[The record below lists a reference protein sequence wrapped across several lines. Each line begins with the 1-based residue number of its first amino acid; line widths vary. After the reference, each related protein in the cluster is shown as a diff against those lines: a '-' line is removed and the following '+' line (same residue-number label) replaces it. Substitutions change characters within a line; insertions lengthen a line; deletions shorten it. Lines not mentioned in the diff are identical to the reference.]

1 LFQPLTELGAL
12 VVGNPKLPS
21 GITEQWGWN
30 NLPLAEQEA
39 AMVSEL
45 LSTSSS
51 PAMAPSGPTLL
62 VGRNATKQAVL
73 ARIAT
78 ADCIHFSTHVS
89 WQLSAIVLAPPPSPT
104 VIVKILI
111 EPIFYGFDFSGGD
124 ANNVPLSKEVDHR
137 RGNGS

>member
-1 LFQPLTELGAL
+1 LTELGAL

-104 VIVKILI
+104 V
-111 EPIFYGFDFSGGD
+111 
-124 ANNVPLSKEVDHR
+124 
-137 RGNGS
+137 

>member
-1 LFQPLTELGAL
+1 LINLNITITIFKIKSMFFQTLTELGAL
-12 VVGNPKLPS
+12 IVGNPKLPS

-39 AMVSEL
+39 LMVSEL
-45 LSTSSS
+45 LQTSSS

-62 VGRNATKQAVL
+62 IGKTATKQAVL

-89 WQLSAIVLAPPPSPT
+89 WQLSAIVLAPPPSTT
-104 VIVKILI
+104 V
-111 EPIFYGFDFSGGD
+111 S
-124 ANNVPLSKEVDHR
+124 
-137 RGNGS
+137 

>member
-1 LFQPLTELGAL
+1 LSLKKTKIHFLFQPLTELGAL

-21 GITEQWGWN
+21 GIMEQWGWN

-51 PAMAPSGPTLL
+51 PAMAPSG
-62 VGRNATKQAVL
+62 RNATKQAVL

-78 ADCIHFSTHVS
+78 ADCIHFSTHVAAVRHHPCTTTIPNS
-89 WQLSAIVLAPPPSPT
+89 MRKNQPP
-104 VIVKILI
+104 
-111 EPIFYGFDFSGGD
+111 
-124 ANNVPLSKEVDHR
+124 
-137 RGNGS
+137 